1 MNERLRVRLERRRSS
16 AASPHRNR
24 SKFYKGSRND
34 WKGLV
39 MSESKVIVVREGSS
53 QRTAEELCCRFIEDV
68 FSIILESGDSR
79 QIDEAEALR
88 DEAVESLGSYDA
100 ISDIADQAER
110 LLYDSGF
117 IVDWCDGYVISMA

>member
-1 MNERLRVRLERRRSS
+1 
-16 AASPHRNR
+16 
-24 SKFYKGSRND
+24 
-34 WKGLV
+34 

-68 FSIILESGDSR
+68 FSIMLEAGDSQ

-110 LLYDSGF
+110 LLSDAGF

>member
-1 MNERLRVRLERRRSS
+1 
-16 AASPHRNR
+16 
-24 SKFYKGSRND
+24 
-34 WKGLV
+34 